1 MCINNKFQIFQL
13 GISNKNILTVVGD
26 QTTEVNNFIIKNCLT
41 DSEKRFVFNMD
52 WTITKKNKY
61 YYYQDNEDSIKI
73 FNPLMNG
80 YHQKM
85 NAALSIASIQ
95 SLRKVGKIDIS
106 IKDIELGIEKTS
118 WSGRLE
124 RLKQTSIGKIENLEI
139 WIDGCHNPAGSK
151 VIANEMQKINNIECM
166 NMIMIFSLTTKFFS
180 SVVFCFTP
188 VYLESI

>member
-1 MCINNKFQIFQL
+1 
-13 GISNKNILTVVGD
+13 
-26 QTTEVNNFIIKNCLT
+26 
-41 DSEKRFVFNMD
+41 MD
-52 WTITKKNKY
+52 WTITKKNKH

-95 SLRKVGKIDIS
+95 CLRKVGKIDIS
-106 IKDIELGIEKTS
+106 IKDIELGVEKTS

-124 RLKQTSIGKIENLEI
+124 RLNQTSIGKIENLEI

-151 VIANEMQKINNIECM
+151 VIASEMQKINKID
-166 NMIMIFSLTTKFFS
+166 
-180 SVVFCFTP
+180 
-188 VYLESI
+188 